1 MNYSIN
7 LNTISSK
14 TYKKISDLDM
24 KLINTEDYLGVC
36 YFWDHKYRN
45 TGLREAS
52 IAKRKR
58 IHLALMND
66 GLDVTKSSDE
76 HLKIIKK
83 LLNQEK

>member
-1 MNYSIN
+1 MNNHIN

-24 KLINTEDYLGVC
+24 KLINTEEYLGVC
-36 YFWDHKYRN
+36 YFWDHKYRHA
-45 TGLREAS
+45 GLREAS

-58 IHLALMND
+58 IHNALMNE

-76 HLKIIKK
+76 HLNIINK
-83 LLNQEK
+83 LV